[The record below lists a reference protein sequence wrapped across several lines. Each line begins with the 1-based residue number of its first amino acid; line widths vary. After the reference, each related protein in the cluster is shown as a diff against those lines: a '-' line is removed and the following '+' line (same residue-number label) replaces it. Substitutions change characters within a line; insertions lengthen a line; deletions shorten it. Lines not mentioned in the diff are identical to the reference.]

1 MIDGAKSRQ
10 IAYDYVSTID
20 NVKILDYRQKESVGF
35 KTELEIWE
43 VSTEISYENSNI
55 PIVLHVAF
63 TTQFPLDFP
72 KIFLSPETFER
83 TKYIPHVDNNRLVCT
98 YDSEIASTNPEEPAG
113 IVVECLRKAKNIVLD
128 GLTRDNHSDFT
139 DEFKAYWEEKYGK
152 EKYLPLNVLSLI
164 NKIPPESNIRLI
176 YLKRSIRNYKYV
188 LHLSDEISVRFK
200 EFLKDYNLK
209 FDEIDAFYLGEFSQS
224 TPPFELR
231 NRDVIKL
238 IKNTGTESL
247 VKFKAFINKKEFP
260 KLVVCEKYFGEKTY
274 LFGWFHKHINTF
286 VKGFRP
292 GALKQ
297 FDVISTVQSN
307 ENVERITTDVLTK
320 ERLEN
325 RTSGTLGQNI
335 EQTFLIAGVGSIGS
349 NLIYFLNS
357 MNSPSFKLIDNDEIK
372 LENINRHFLGFEY
385 IGNYK
390 TKAIKDFLL
399 KNNPIQKV
407 NTKESSVVDII
418 NNEAGY
424 VNEADYIFIAIGKA
438 NIDNWI
444 CQSLKD
450 GIIKKPVFLI
460 WVEPFLSGGHCVFLH
475 PSNPEFEKFFDE
487 DFFKF
492 NVIDRIEYKSGNK
505 NLSLRE
511 VGCQTTYIPYSGAN
525 VISFISSLFP
535 FISSIIAN
543 NKTGSIAYTWLGNT
557 TEVKKIGIKISDL
570 YENKIIG
577 TITEHKL

>member
-20 NVKILDYRQKESVGF
+20 NVKILDYRQKEFVGF

-43 VSTEISYENSNI
+43 VSTEISYENSII

-63 TTQFPLDFP
+63 TTQFPLEFP

-83 TKYIPHVDNNRLVCT
+83 TKYIPHVDNSRLVCT
-98 YDSEIASTNPEEPAG
+98 FDSEIASTNPNEPAG
-113 IVVECLRKAKNIVLD
+113 IVVECLRKAKNIIFD
-128 GLTRDNHSDFT
+128 GLTRDNHSDFN

-164 NKIPPESNIRLI
+164 NKIPPESSIRLI

-200 EFLKDYNLK
+200 EFLKEYS
-209 FDEIDAFYLGEFSQS
+209 FEFEEIEAFYLGEFPQS

-247 VKFKAFINKKEFP
+247 VKFKAFVNKKEFP
-260 KLVVCEKYFGEKTY
+260 KLVVCEKNFGEKTY

-307 ENVERITTDVLTK
+307 ENVERITTDVFTK

-325 RTSGTLGQNI
+325 RTSGTVSQNV
-335 EQTFLIAGVGSIGS
+335 EQTFLIAGLGSIGS

-372 LENINRHFLGFEY
+372 LENINRHLLGFEY

-407 NTKESSVVDII
+407 STKEGSIVDII
-418 NNEAGY
+418 NSEADY
-424 VNEADYIFIAIGKA
+424 VNEADYIFISIGKA

-450 GIIKKPVFLI
+450 GIIKMPVFFI
-460 WVEPFLSGGHCVFLH
+460 WVEPFLSGGHCVYLH

-487 DFFKF
+487 DFFRF
-492 NVIDRIEYKSGNK
+492 NVIDKIEYKSGNK
-505 NLSLRE
+505 NLALRE

-525 VISFISSLFP
+525 LISFISSLFP

-543 NKTGSIAYTWLGNT
+543 NKTESIAYTWLGNT
-557 TEVKKIGIKISDL
+557 TEVKKLGIRISDL

-577 TITEHKL
+577 AITEH